1 MMRERLVARAQLL
14 AHCRRF
20 FAHRNVLEVE
30 TPLLSQA
37 AVTDPHLDSLQTR
50 IAGHAPTFYLQTS
63 PEHAMKRLL
72 AAGVGDC
79 YQICKVFR
87 DGETGRN
94 HNPEFTMLE
103 WYRLGFDQYQLMDEV
118 EALLTT
124 ALVSAYQAPAERL
137 SYQAI
142 FERYLAID
150 PHLCPVDALRA
161 LCRDHAQA
169 DLPSADRDTL
179 LNALMGIVIGP
190 QLGHDR
196 LTFVHDFP
204 TSQAALAR
212 LLPGNP
218 PVAARFEAYARGL
231 ELCNGFH
238 ELTQPD
244 EQRRRFEQ
252 DLAQRAALGLPAV
265 PLDERLIA
273 ALQVG
278 LPDCAGVA
286 VGLDRVLMVAMGA
299 ESIQDVL
306 AFAVTEC

>member
-1 MMRERLVARAQLL
+1 
-14 AHCRRF
+14 
-20 FAHRNVLEVE
+20 
-30 TPLLSQA
+30 
-37 AVTDPHLDSLQTR
+37 
-50 IAGHAPTFYLQTS
+50 
-63 PEHAMKRLL
+63 
-72 AAGVGDC
+72 
-79 YQICKVFR
+79 
-87 DGETGRN
+87 
-94 HNPEFTMLE
+94 MLE
-103 WYRLGFDQYQLMDEV
+103 WYRLGFDQHQLMDEV
-118 EALLTT
+118 EALLTKS
-124 ALVSAYQAPAERL
+124 LGSAYQAPAERL

-150 PHLCPVDALRA
+150 PHLCPIDTLRA
-161 LCRDHAQA
+161 LCREHAQA
-169 DLPSADRDTL
+169 DLANADRDTL
-179 LNALMGIVIGP
+179 LNALIGIVIGP

-204 TSQAALAR
+204 ASQAALAR

-252 DLAQRAALGLPAV
+252 DLGQRAALGLPAV

-273 ALQVG
+273 ALKVG

-299 ESIQDVL
+299 ERIQDVL